1 MYPSDH
7 AAILSA
13 GHNGSRRT
21 PQINRSTPVGLA
33 KQTAMVTCPCAGRVP
48 DAVDVAG
55 VSVDLASIGQS
66 QKVVLVEGRS
76 DQAALEVLARRRGT
90 TLDSGGI
97 CVLAMGGATSI
108 GHFLDLLGPRGL
120 NVRLGGLCDLGQ
132 VDCVLRALERAG
144 LGLTRT
150 RADLEARGFYVCTED
165 LEDELIRAVGAAAV
179 EQVIAAQGE
188 LRAWRTFTNQPAQRN
203 RTIYQQL
210 HRFMGTRSGRKSQ
223 YARLLAEAV
232 DLAQVP
238 RPLDRVLA
246 HR

>member
-1 MYPSDH
+1 
-7 AAILSA
+7 
-13 GHNGSRRT
+13 
-21 PQINRSTPVGLA
+21 
-33 KQTAMVTCPCAGRVP
+33 
-48 DAVDVAG
+48 VDVAG

-76 DQAALEVLARRRGT
+76 DRAALEVLAARRGT
-90 TLDSGGI
+90 VTGLGGT

-120 NVRLGGLCDLGQ
+120 NVGLGGLCDAGQ
-132 VDCVLRALERAG
+132 EDYVGRALERAG
-144 LGLTRT
+144 LGPIRS
-150 RADLEARGFYVCTED
+150 RADLEARGFYVCTAD
-165 LEDELIRAVGAAAV
+165 LEDELIRAVGAPAV
-179 EQVIAAQGE
+179 EQVIEAQGE
-188 LRAWRTFTNQPAQRN
+188 LRSWRTFTNQPAQRN

-232 DLAQVP
+232 DLARVP

-246 HR
+246 HG

>member
-1 MYPSDH
+1 M
-7 AAILSA
+7 
-13 GHNGSRRT
+13 
-21 PQINRSTPVGLA
+21 
-33 KQTAMVTCPCAGRVP
+33 
-48 DAVDVAG
+48 
-55 VSVDLASIGQS
+55 SVDLASIGLS

-76 DQAALEVLARRRGT
+76 DRAALEALARRRGT
-90 TLDSGGI
+90 VTGPGGT

-120 NVRLGGLCDLGQ
+120 NVGLGGLCDSGQ
-132 VDCVLRALERAG
+132 EDCVRRALERAG
-144 LGLTRT
+144 LGLIRTRT
-150 RADLEARGFYVCTED
+150 DLEVRGFYVCTAD

-188 LRAWRTFTNQPAQRN
+188 LRAWRTFTSQPAQRN

-232 DLAQVP
+232 DLARVP
-238 RPLDRVLA
+238 RPLDSVLA
-246 HR
+246 HG